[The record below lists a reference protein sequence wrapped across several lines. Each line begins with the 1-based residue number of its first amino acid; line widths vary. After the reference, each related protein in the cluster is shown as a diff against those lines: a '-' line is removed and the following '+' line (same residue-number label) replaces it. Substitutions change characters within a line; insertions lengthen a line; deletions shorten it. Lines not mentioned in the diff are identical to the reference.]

1 MPAPAARRRTH
12 GFTLIELTVVVLI
25 IGILFSLAAPKYRDA
40 LVYSQLEAG
49 SRRVANDLRY
59 ARQCARKACKV
70 QTVAFSVASDNY
82 TLANTADL
90 NRRSVTGFTVN
101 LATDYGMD
109 ITSADFGGSPTVQF
123 DIFGRPNQPG
133 TIILQS
139 AGSQRTI
146 TLDSA
151 GQVTTN

>member
-40 LVYSQLEAG
+40 LVYSRMEAA

-59 ARQCARKACKV
+59 ARQYARKACKV

-82 TLANTADL
+82 TLATTADL

-101 LATDYGMD
+101 LAIEYSMD
-109 ITSADFGGSPTVQF
+109 VTSADFGGSPTVQF
-123 DIFGRPNQPG
+123 DVFGRPNQPG
-133 TIILQS
+133 TVVLQ
-139 AGSQRTI
+139 ANGSQRTI
-146 TLDSA
+146 TLDST